1 MKVNDKTLVITG
13 GGSGMGRELVME
25 LLHRG
30 ARVATLDIN
39 EESLLETAR
48 LASDHKE
55 QISTHVI
62 DITDK
67 AAIEA
72 LVDEVKQFHGS
83 VDGIINNAGVIQPF
97 INVNDLGYDKIE
109 QVMNINFYGT
119 LYMVKSFLPELLK
132 RPEGHILNVSSMGG
146 FLPVPGQSV
155 YGASKA
161 AVKLMTEGL
170 HSELLN
176 TNIGVTVAFPGAVK
190 TNIMANSQVVRESKA
205 GDSGKEHKLTS
216 ASDAAKMMID
226 AIEANQ
232 YRVMVGNDAKMMDRL
247 YRLMPKKA
255 AAIIAD
261 KLKS

>member
-1 MKVNDKTLVITG
+1 MKVKEKTLVVTG
-13 GGSGMGRELVME
+13 GGSGMGRALVLE

-30 ARVATLDIN
+30 ARVAALDIN
-39 EESLLETAR
+39 DEAVLETAR
-48 LASDHKE
+48 LAPDHRE
-55 QISTHVI
+55 RISTHVI

-67 AAIEA
+67 EKIES
-72 LVDEVKQFHGS
+72 LVDEIKQIHGS

-97 INVNDLGYDKIE
+97 VDVNDLGYDKIE

-146 FLPVPGQSV
+146 FLPVPGQSI

-170 HSELLN
+170 HSELLD
-176 TNIGVTVAFPGAVK
+176 TNVGVTAAFPGAIK
-190 TNIMANSQVVRESKA
+190 TNIMKNSNVVREAKA
-205 GDSGKEHKLTS
+205 DDSGKEHKLTS
-216 ASDAAKMMID
+216 ASDAATFMID

-232 YRVMVGNDAKMMDRL
+232 YHVMVGKDAKMMDRMA
-247 YRLMPKKA
+247 RLMPKKA
-255 AAIIAD
+255 AAVIAE
-261 KLKS
+261 KLKK

>member
-1 MKVNDKTLVITG
+1 MHVKDKTIVVTG
-13 GGSGMGRELVME
+13 GGSGMGRELVLE

-39 EESLLETAR
+39 EEALLETAR
-48 LASDHKE
+48 LVPDHKE
-55 QISTHVI
+55 RISTHVI
-62 DITDK
+62 NITDK
-67 AAIEA
+67 QAIEN
-72 LVDEVKQFHGS
+72 LVDEVKQIHGS

-97 INVNDLGYDKIE
+97 IDVNDLGYDKIE

-146 FLPVPGQSV
+146 FLPVPGQSI

-170 HSELLN
+170 NSELKD
-176 TNIGVTVAFPGAVK
+176 TNVGVTVAFPGAIK
-190 TNIMANSQVVRESKA
+190 TNIMENSKVVRETKTDTS
-205 GDSGKEHKLTS
+205 DREYKLTS
-216 ASDAAKMMID
+216 ASDAATIMVD

-255 AAIIAD
+255 AEIIAD
-261 KLKS
+261 KMKN

>member
-1 MKVNDKTLVITG
+1 MKVKGKTFVVTG
-13 GGSGMGRELVME
+13 GGSGMGRELVLD

-39 EESLLETAR
+39 EEAVLETAR
-48 LASDHKE
+48 LAPNHKE
-55 QISTHVI
+55 KISTHVI

-67 AAIEA
+67 EAIEH
-72 LVDEVKQFHGS
+72 LVDEVKQIHGS
-83 VDGIINNAGVIQPF
+83 VDGIINNAGIIQPF
-97 INVNDLGYDKIE
+97 VDVNDLGYEKIE

-170 HSELLN
+170 HSELLD
-176 TNIGVTVAFPGAVK
+176 TSVGVTVAFPGAIR
-190 TNIMANSQVVRESKA
+190 TNIMENSKVVRESKSD
-205 GDSGKEHKLTS
+205 DSGKEHKLTS
-216 ASDAAKMMID
+216 APDAAKMMID

-232 YRVMVGNDAKMMDRL
+232 YRVMVGSDAKMMDRL
-247 YRLMPKKA
+247 ARLMPKKA

-261 KLKS
+261 KLKN

>member
-1 MKVNDKTLVITG
+1 MKVKGKVIVVTG
-13 GGSGMGRELVME
+13 GGSGMGRELVLE

-48 LASDHKE
+48 LAPDHKDR
-55 QISTHVI
+55 ISTHVI
-62 DITDK
+62 NITDK
-67 AAIEA
+67 AAIEE
-72 LVDEVKQFHGS
+72 LVDEVKEIHGS

-97 INVNDLGYDKIE
+97 VNVNDLDYEKIKL
-109 QVMNINFYGT
+109 VMDINFYGT

-146 FLPVPGQSV
+146 FLPVPGQSI

-170 HSELLN
+170 HSELLD
-176 TNIGVTVAFPGAVK
+176 TNVGVTVAFPGAIK
-190 TNIMANSQVVRESKA
+190 TNIMQNSKVVRESK
-205 GDSGKEHKLTS
+205 GDSSGKEHKLTS
-216 ASDAAKMMID
+216 ASDAAEMMID
-226 AIEANQ
+226 AIEDNK
-232 YRVMVGNDAKMMDRL
+232 YRVMVGNDAKMMDRMS
-247 YRLMPKKA
+247 RIAPKKA

-261 KLKS
+261 KLKN